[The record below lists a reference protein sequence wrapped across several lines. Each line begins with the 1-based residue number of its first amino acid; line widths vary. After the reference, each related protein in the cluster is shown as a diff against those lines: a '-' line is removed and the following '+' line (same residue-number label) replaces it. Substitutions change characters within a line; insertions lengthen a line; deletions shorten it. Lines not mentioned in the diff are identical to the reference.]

1 MWWMAAERA
10 EVLQEQQASFQNGDY
25 TATCYNISKCIATCY
40 HISICI
46 ATCYYII
53 AATNTS
59 SLPITHY
66 STKVLGGKKVGSYCP
81 EC

>member
-10 EVLQEQQASFQNGDY
+10 EVLQEQRAGFQKGDY
-25 TATCYNISKCIATCY
+25 TATCYNISQCIATCY

-46 ATCYYII
+46 ATCYYVI

-59 SLPITHY
+59 CLTHLAIT
-66 STKVLGGKKVGSYCP
+66 
-81 EC
+81 